1 MKTTLALILISISI
15 STANAQFEFF
25 GAGVGR
31 DSVNIW
37 NTNIYSS
44 CGAKYIATINFG
56 HDSIFVTELDTST
69 RRATCGCYYDVKA
82 SIIGLPPDTFHVFI
96 YRQQLK
102 KYNYAQDTLI
112 FVGSVNVPFVGSII
126 LLFYNK
132 ITINDC
138 HDTPVSVKETSIA
151 GSYALLT
158 SFPNPFNPN
167 TTIRYSIAQAE
178 FVNLEI
184 YDNLGRLITT
194 LVNEKKDRGEYDVQ
208 FRASAVPSGLYLCR
222 LTAGTYVLTSKL
234 VLLK

>member
-1 MKTTLALILISISI
+1 MKTILALILICISI
-15 STANAQFEFF
+15 NTANAQFELF

-37 NTNIYSS
+37 NTNIYTS
-44 CGAKYIATINFG
+44 CGAKYIASIQFS

-69 RRATCGCYYDVKA
+69 RHATCGCYFDVKA
-82 SIIGLPPDTFHVFI
+82 SVIGLGPGNFHVII

-102 KYNYAQDTLI
+102 KYQYPQDTLI
-112 FVGSVNVPFVGSII
+112 LVGSVTVPFVGSIT

-132 ITINDC
+132 ITIGDC
-138 HDTPVSVKETSIA
+138 HDTPVSVKETPIA
-151 GSYALLT
+151 DSYALLT

-184 YDNLGRLITT
+184 YDNLGRLTAT
-194 LVNEKKDRGEYDVQ
+194 LVNEKKARGEYNVQ
-208 FRASAVPSGLYLCR
+208 FRASSLPSGLYLCR